1 MFVYCLT
8 LNATQKLRS
17 YEYIWPLLAASNYF
31 LNYITVGC
39 RSTALLYEDCLKS
52 FMTKK
57 QLQRFFFFLE
67 RPILLVIRDRKDRKV
82 LSFFLIRS
90 N

>member
-57 QLQRFFFFLE
+57 QPPRLFLE
-67 RPILLVIRDRKDRKV
+67 TNPSCHQGHCTVRDREV
-82 LSFFLIRS
+82 L
-90 N
+90 

>member
-57 QLQRFFFFLE
+57 QLQRFFFFFFW
-67 RPILLVIRDRKDRKV
+67 RDQSY
-82 LSFFLIRS
+82 LSSETLYS
-90 N
+90 P